1 MKIDNMINFI
11 KSNKKL
17 LTISV
22 AVATL
27 VAVSI
32 IYPEH
37 TETVARAFL
46 VIVGAL

>member
-1 MKIDNMINFI
+1 MKNVISFI
-11 KSNKKL
+11 KNNKRL

-32 IYPEH
+32 LCPEH

-46 VIVGAL
+46 AIVGIL